1 VSQQRQPPR
10 PFGPHRAGSGTQVK
24 PPLVRSES
32 PAPEAKRP
40 AELAAQPI
48 LAVDAGWSDDAAA
61 VRSAEEREEALRAE
75 RAKTAR
81 LTVELDRERK
91 SREPPLPSPKA
102 ARQREQTSHD
112 WPPVNGGY
120 LPGMPESTPPMR
132 GKLESHQHLHVILE
146 REARARDDSMPPR
159 SARQRAGDA
168 IKGARQPLLVTLI
181 STLLSGGSITAYL
194 TASKG
199 QGPPPDATAAA
210 GYALLKNELERQ
222 GSEQRRQ
229 AEQQAQFQGW
239 VIGYMRATGA
249 RVEAV
254 PGAPAPTVVEI
265 RALPAP
271 RASVAPVLAAPKR
284 GGAPQPARVDVLT
297 PPPPSLPPP
306 KAPDLPERIGP

>member
-1 VSQQRQPPR
+1 
-10 PFGPHRAGSGTQVK
+10 
-24 PPLVRSES
+24 VRSES

-102 ARQREQTSHD
+102 ARQREQTRHD
-112 WPPVNGGY
+112 WPPNEGY

-146 REARARDDSMPPR
+146 REARARDESLPPR

-181 STLLSGGSITAYL
+181 STILSGGGVTAIL
-194 TASKG
+194 TA
-199 QGPPPDATAAA
+199 
-210 GYALLKNELERQ
+210 RQ
-222 GSEQRRQ
+222 GQQPEMPATSVGAGVKLKENQRNLAADLAANDRGDRAHEKWDIEEHRKFDERLRQCERKQRRMPD
-229 AEQQAQFQGW
+229 ESLEP
-239 VIGYMRATGA
+239 
-249 RVEAV
+249 EA
-254 PGAPAPTVVEI
+254 PPAAPAP
-265 RALPAP
+265 P
-271 RASVAPVLAAPKR
+271 RK
-284 GGAPQPARVDVLT
+284 
-297 PPPPSLPPP
+297 
-306 KAPDLPERIGP
+306 PDLPERIGQ